1 MSIFEIF
8 LSQDDILQR
17 STGCNKKNS
26 CHQPSLISQFRENV
40 ISFNFLA
47 NALYQSMHRN
57 YHAYSNHFNY
67 LTYKVKFVAF
77 DSISNGCAKNNC
89 AASFYFI
96 QIKFLTEKL
105 LALVSIE
112 HCFFFK
118 HVKRAEIWI

>member
-1 MSIFEIF
+1 MVNAS
-8 LSQDDILQR
+8 
-17 STGCNKKNS
+17 
-26 CHQPSLISQFRENV
+26 PISQFRENV